1 MISLPAWYDRMNARE
16 RILSLVVGGVLFV
29 LINIFIWNLLF
40 GMIGTARAQL
50 VDRKSARA
58 QQSVYIREKALW
70 AKRAEWLQ
78 QRQPIMKNAAEAS
91 SLLDNLKEIAGKY
104 NVLIEN
110 PAIGAGETTPN
121 HQAVFASIETKSH
134 WPDLVHFLYDVQQ
147 PESFIVFESVNL
159 AIDNNDATMMHGKFK
174 IARWFAPASRK
185 KG

>member
-1 MISLPAWYDRMNARE
+1 MISLSTWFERMNPRE
-16 RILSLVVGGVLFV
+16 RILSLVVGGVLFL
-29 LINIFIWNLLF
+29 LINIFLWNVLF
-40 GMIGTARAQL
+40 GMIGRASTEL
-50 VDRKSARA
+50 ASRRSARME
-58 QQSVYIREKALW
+58 QSVYIRERALW

-78 QRQPIMKNAAEAS
+78 QSQPVMKNAAEAT
-91 SLLDNLKEIAGKY
+91 LLDNVKEIAGKY

-110 PAIGAGETTPN
+110 PAIGSGETTPS
-121 HQAVFASIETKSH
+121 HQAIFASIETKSH
-134 WPDLVHFLYDVQQ
+134 WPDLVHFLYEVQQ